1 MPGFK
6 EWLTGKKD
14 KIKKAKTVTK
24 EQEEIQALIQ
34 EGLEKGTG
42 PFADIFGAFNEEEFN
57 KGISEPALKNFRENI
72 LPQLQEKFIAGNQV
86 LGSGLQRAQTQAAG
100 DLQSQLAQLMYGA
113 QQNKQT
119 QRQQG
124 LENLLGQRNF
134 ENIYQQGTTG
144 ALQKFGNELVTG
156 AAKSITSGGGL
167 FGGGGGGGAGG
178 GNAGSGVL
186 RAAQN
191 FVA

>member
-14 KIKKAKTVTK
+14 KIKKAKTVTP
-24 EQEEIQALIQ
+24 EQEQIQALIK
-34 EGLEKGTG
+34 EGLENGTG
-42 PFADIFGAFNEEEFN
+42 PFADIFGAFNEQEFN
-57 KGISEPALKNFRENI
+57 KGITEPALKNFRENI

-86 LGSGLQRAQTQAAG
+86 LGSGRQRAEAGAAS
-100 DLQSQLAQLMYGA
+100 DLQSQLAQLMYQA
-113 QQNKQT
+113 QLNKQG

-144 ALQKFGNELVTG
+144 ALQKFGTELVTG

-167 FGGGGGGGAGG
+167 FGGGGGGGGA
-178 GNAGSGVL
+178 SPDVL
-186 RAAQN
+186 RAAQAI
-191 FVA
+191 VP